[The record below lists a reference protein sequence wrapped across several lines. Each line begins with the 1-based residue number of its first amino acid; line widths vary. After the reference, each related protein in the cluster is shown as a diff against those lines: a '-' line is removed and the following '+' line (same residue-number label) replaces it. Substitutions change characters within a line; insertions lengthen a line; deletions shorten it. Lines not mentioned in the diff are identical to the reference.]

1 MKIKNTFI
9 RLAAVVLVLAGGL
22 PLTAVADKTVNMNL
36 RFAGNFASGILHVN
50 PITGE
55 IVPSAL
61 IHVTAVGSP
70 GRAEIR
76 GSGASGDAPI
86 PVVTFDCLGSS
97 GLFLSIIATEDPL
110 IFTFQDL
117 SLLFANGSGEICV
130 DLISGLSEFEFN
142 IMFIGG
148 RGRFEGATGQAVIR
162 GEAER
167 VSNDGSFQGETGTI
181 VGWINLP

>member
-1 MKIKNTFI
+1 MKIKNTSV
-9 RLAAVVLVLAGGL
+9 RLATVVLVLAGGL
-22 PLTAVADKTVNMNL
+22 PLTAVADKEVKMDL
-36 RFAGNFASGILHVN
+36 CFAGAFISGAL
-50 PITGE
+50 
-55 IVPSAL
+55 PSSL

-76 GSGASGDAPI
+76 GSGASGYAPI